1 MVGQRTVLV
10 TGATGNV
17 GRHVVAQLLDTGA
30 RVRALVR
37 DPRIAALPD
46 DVELVRGD
54 LTEPESLRAALDG
67 VGPLFLLWPF
77 LSAEGAAEAVDVLAE
92 HPRRIVYVSAMAV
105 QDDLEPQ
112 ANGVWGQVED
122 LIKRSGLE
130 WTFLRASGFA
140 TNTLG
145 WADQIRV
152 EGIVRWPYGDA
163 ARSLI
168 HERDI
173 AAVAVRA
180 LTEDRHTGA
189 TYVLTG
195 PEAVTQAEQVR
206 IIGEV
211 VGLPVHWEELAPE
224 VARQQLVAAMGDS
237 AFADSSLE
245 YWARLRTEP
254 EPVTRTVEEV
264 TGTPARTFAEW
275 ARDHADDFRR
285 LATAE
290 VAEMYVSSF
299 RTGNLGAA
307 FGLLSPDM
315 VRAAPME
322 GAGEPAELRG
332 LDAIMENSQRLNAD
346 YEIHGVD
353 VDDPLVNQDRFAV
366 RFAFDET
373 HIPTGKRR
381 TTAKVC
387 LYTVADGRVTREEVY
402 YHEAPHLPA

>member
-1 MVGQRTVLV
+1 
-10 TGATGNV
+10 
-17 GRHVVAQLLDTGA
+17 
-30 RVRALVR
+30 
-37 DPRIAALPD
+37 
-46 DVELVRGD
+46 
-54 LTEPESLRAALDG
+54 
-67 VGPLFLLWPF
+67 
-77 LSAEGAAEAVDVLAE
+77 
-92 HPRRIVYVSAMAV
+92 MAV

-152 EGIVRWPYGDA
+152 EGVVRWPYGDA

-224 VARQQLVAAMGDS
+224 VARQQLVAAMGDL

-373 HIPTGKRR
+373 PSPPASAERPRRCAYTPSPTAGSPARR
-381 TTAKVC
+381 STTMRRHTAC
-387 LYTVADGRVTREEVY
+387 LRRMPVPAPSSATSIRLGVVVRLVVAQRGVHPERLEKPPCPAVDVVGE
-402 YHEAPHLPA
+402 HLAAQ